1 VAVEAN
7 PRLVAAGR
15 AAFADAIDAGR
26 LVLLGAGLIS
36 HELPPAARLPF
47 YRSTEN
53 DVWSSFAPE
62 WGCRHADGSPA
73 SVADTEHCR
82 AVAVPTTTCDAL
94 IRDYGTPFMLK
105 VCGARAVG
113 FVWAGAV
120 MRGRPV
126 GMHRTQKSRR
136 ECCCVVGVAGRWV
149 CCSATA
155 PVPVY

>member
-1 VAVEAN
+1 VEAN

-15 AAFADAIDAGR
+15 AAFADAIAAGR

-36 HELPPAARLPF
+36 HELPPATRLPF

-73 SVADTEHCR
+73 SVADMEHCR

-105 VCGARAVG
+105 VRGARAVG
-113 FVWAGAV
+113 SVWAV
-120 MRGRPV
+120 EVVRGTCRN
-126 GMHRTQKSRR
+126 
-136 ECCCVVGVAGRWV
+136 
-149 CCSATA
+149 A
-155 PVPVY
+155 PHAEQSERF